1 MAKRADAASLRL
13 VRRRSTRR
21 VHDRRRYA
29 RQTKAARTTEP
40 GGRRRRRKKKKV
52 SFSFLFPVVSNGWK
66 GEAHF
71 GDVAEEDFGG
81 RFDALEAHDD
91 AGAPARLGELHAG
104 GVHPHACAAHVRRA
118 PLVCA
123 RVALDGAAREARE
136 FHRVAREGD
145 ARDARVQRC
154 EQECFE
160 QRGLACVRV
169 ELWR

>member
-1 MAKRADAASLRL
+1 MIDGDMPAKQKQ
-13 VRRRSTRR
+13 R
-21 VHDRRRYA
+21 VQRNLEGA
-29 RQTKAARTTEP
+29 KEEEK
-40 GGRRRRRKKKKV
+40 KKKKV

-71 GDVAEEDFGG
+71 GDVAEKDFGG

-145 ARDARVQRC
+145 ARDARVERC
-154 EQECFE
+154 EQERFE
-160 QRGLACVRV
+160 QRGLASVRV